1 MVVCSW
7 LETCAKKIQ
16 TVEIKKLRS
25 KSLKQLKEKKM
36 KMTRLKIISSNSSST
51 SSKKILT
58 GTGDYLKSLTMETLK
73 KLGRDSLSWRG
84 WVFHLLTLSNETN
97 LNLATSKLLR

>member
-25 KSLKQLKEKKM
+25 KSKEKKM
-36 KMTRLKIISSNSSST
+36 KMMKLKIISSNFSST
-51 SSKKILT
+51 NSKKILT

-97 LNLATSKLLR
+97 